1 MSEEP
6 GDLVDRIDPV
16 IHAPARLKLIT
27 TLYVLEA
34 ADATFLVNQTGL
46 TWGNLT
52 THLAKLEE
60 SGYVVTE
67 KGYDGKKPRTMIR
80 LTEAGR
86 AAFVAYRENLRRLL
100 EAFPK

>member
-60 SGYVVTE
+60 SGYVVVE

-86 AAFVAYRENLRRLL
+86 AAFVQYRENLRRLL
-100 EAFPK
+100 EAFPR